1 MPARKKTETTTSV
14 TVSKEKSDR
23 LVLAEAIS
31 KFTKKQS
38 DFLDAYEDIKSY
50 KNDLFRDLDTE
61 IETKRKELNEL
72 SVSYAKED
80 ANQRIDCDIS
90 FKQYKY
96 DTALEV
102 LTESEEVPI
111 GVVELA
117 ALREE
122 LTELKSGY
130 KKSLEEAVVKEKA
143 HGEKSLHSA
152 INACKLQHQAEV
164 AEIKAMS
171 KQKTEEVLSLL
182 RSLDTLKSEI
192 GEQRKLTQSVAEAG
206 RAAPI
211 SQSFAK

>member
-14 TVSKEKSDR
+14 SASKEKSDR

-31 KFTKKQS
+31 KFTKKQA

-61 IETKRKELNEL
+61 IETKRKELDEL
-72 SVSYAKED
+72 SVAYAKED

-96 DTALEV
+96 DTALDV
-102 LTESEEVPI
+102 LTDRAEEPI
-111 GVVELA
+111 SIAELA
-117 ALREE
+117 SLREE
-122 LTELKSGY
+122 LAELKSIF
-130 KKSLEEAVVKEKA
+130 KKSIEEAISKEKA

-152 INACKLQHQAEV
+152 INACKLQNQAEV

-171 KQKTEEVLSLL
+171 KQKQEEVISLL
-182 RSLDTLKSEI
+182 RSLETLKSEI
-192 GEQRKLTQSVAEAG
+192 AEQRKLTQSVAEAG